1 MIKNYGSKWLNL
13 VDEES
18 ELYNRLY
25 PIHYLN
31 ETFSR
36 PIRSGTPLSC
46 LLIKKNSREEAY
58 ISCRAGNNPS
68 RPFRFWPVFFSAT

>member
-46 LLIKKNSREEAY
+46 LLIKKNSREEA
-58 ISCRAGNNPS
+58 
-68 RPFRFWPVFFSAT
+68 